1 MCMCATNPNPIRRNT
16 TYTTLYS
23 YIQAVRSYSVCS
35 ELYQDYENSN
45 IIIQEDSTFRLFIK
59 LELILNILLNYLDCI
74 LYKISELVVSFF
86 NQEILLLETI
96 RWPFLFRIS
105 SQIINNACNI
115 IIRSII

>member
-16 TYTTLYS
+16 TYS

-96 RWPFLFRIS
+96 RWPFFI
-105 SQIINNACNI
+105 
-115 IIRSII
+115 